1 MNGKSYYMIIQ
12 NKKTVKIL
20 LIGGGTG
27 GSVSPLLAI
36 AEELRIRNYEL
47 ENFDFLWIGT
57 KNGPEREMVEKENIP
72 FKTIVSGKLRRYF
85 SLQNFIDIFKI
96 KIAFWQS
103 LFILLK
109 WRPDLVISAGS
120 FVSVPAVWAAWFL
133 GAKVL
138 IHQQDVRP
146 GLANRLIAPI
156 ANVISVTFENSL
168 ADYGKKAIWV
178 GNPVRKQLSIIN
190 YQLKIKELKK
200 KFNLQENLPIAL
212 IIGGGTGATA
222 INKLVEQSLNELIK
236 FCQIIHITGK
246 NKSITNYKS
255 QIMNYTQYEFLDIG
269 RMAEVYNLA
278 DVVVSRCGLGVL
290 SDLSYLGK
298 PVILIPLPDSH
309 QEDNVAVFAKA
320 KAAIILKQKELT
332 KEKLTDEIKK
342 LIENKELQ
350 KTLSQNIKQ
359 VIKQGANKAI
369 AEIIRAML

>member
-190 YQLKIKELKK
+190 YQLKIKKLKK